1 MTTPKSLESVSV
13 TISTSTAEIIQ
24 GIRTK
29 TNLGLEIKDFTY
41 VKKVEVIQ
49 LSTNHLHNGGP
60 IMMEMKNPYC
70 LVTL

>member
-13 TISTSTAEIIQ
+13 TIPTSTAEIIQ

-41 VKKVEVIQ
+41 VKKLKSYSYQQTIYTMVVP
-49 LSTNHLHNGGP
+49 L
-60 IMMEMKNPYC
+60 
-70 LVTL
+70 